1 MSYLIDAAHAI
12 GTPAGSEGQQSNPIL
27 GFLPII
33 LMFVVLYLLMIRPQ
47 MKKQKNQQRLI
58 DELEKGDEIVT
69 NGGIHGSIQNIKDD
83 ILVIWTDYFKP
94 EHLGANPDLHTQVW
108 EACKLGSHVK
118 QHVDMAKA
126 VEFKAA
132 LEKIGQ
138 AFADSKK

>member
-1 MSYLIDAAHAI
+1 MGA
-12 GTPAGSEGQQSNPIL
+12 PAGSEGQQSNPIL

-83 ILVIWTDYFKP
+83 ILVIKIAD
-94 EHLGANPDLHTQVW
+94 N
-108 EACKLGSHVK
+108 VK
-118 QHVDMAKA
+118 IEVSRAA
-126 VEFKAA
+126 VQRVKGKEDK
-132 LEKIGQ
+132 
-138 AFADSKK
+138 

>member
-1 MSYLIDAAHAI
+1 MGDL
-12 GTPAGSEGQQSNPIL
+12 TGSEGQQSNPIL

-83 ILVIWTDYFKP
+83 ILVIKIAD
-94 EHLGANPDLHTQVW
+94 N
-108 EACKLGSHVK
+108 VK
-118 QHVDMAKA
+118 IELSRAA
-126 VEFKAA
+126 VQRVKGKEDK
-132 LEKIGQ
+132 
-138 AFADSKK
+138 